1 MSKVSSVILGAAGE
15 YYVMAELL
23 RRGLI
28 AAKAPEGVPNFDIVI
43 TDIDG
48 QRLAAIQVKTRRDFK
63 KGDKGWHMK
72 AKHQDLIADR
82 MFYVF
87 VDVGEDESSPVSFF
101 VLPSHVVAN
110 ACKVSHAIWL
120 ATPNAKG
127 SSHKDSDMRRLLPKY
142 ELPKYAKNLM
152 HEPSKIH
159 KDFLASHGEGWLERY
174 RSAWDLI
181 GEKV

>member
-1 MSKVSSVILGAAGE
+1 MRKVSSVILGAAGE

-63 KGDKGWHMK
+63 GGDKGWHMK
-72 AKHQDLIADR
+72 AKHEDLIAER

-87 VDVGEDESSPVSFF
+87 VDVGVDESSPVSFF
-101 VLPSHVVAN
+101 VLPSHLVAN
-110 ACKVSHAIWL
+110 ACKLSHAIWL
-120 ATPNAKG
+120 ATPNVKG
-127 SSHKDSDMRRLLPKY
+127 EAHKDSDIRRLLPKY
-142 ELPKYAKNLM
+142 ELARYARDLM
-152 HEPSKIH
+152 HEPSQLH
-159 KDFLASHGEGWLERY
+159 KDFLDLHGDGWLERY
-174 RSAWDLI
+174 RNAWHLI

>member
-1 MSKVSSVILGAAGE
+1 MEKVSSVILGAAGE

-63 KGDKGWHMK
+63 SGDKGWHMK
-72 AKHQDLIADR
+72 AKHEDLIADR

-87 VDVGEDESSPVSFF
+87 VDVGVDESSPVSFF
-101 VLPSHVVAN
+101 VVPSKVVAK
-110 ACKVSHAIWL
+110 ACKLSHAIWL
-120 ATPNAKG
+120 ATPNTKG
-127 SSHKDSDMRRLLPKY
+127 ASHKDSDMRRLLPKY
-142 ELPKYAKNLM
+142 ELPKYARKQM
-152 HEPSKIH
+152 HAPSPSH
-159 KDFLASHGEGWLERY
+159 KEFLDSHGEGWLERY
-174 RSAWDLI
+174 RNAWNLI
-181 GEKV
+181 GDKV